1 MNEPGSTVG
10 PRRRSASRLCGDPRS
25 MIGARPPRERLAP
38 GGTRLGLGMGA
49 PGQPA
54 QTNESGP
61 GPNKTRRPVRA
72 ALTVSPIRDAD
83 LPEVAGYW
91 NRHLNPGIPCDIWI
105 DAFRHPWMPDKPNNG
120 FLLRAEGRLVGIL
133 GAIYSRQSIAGSALD
148 FCNLTSLVV
157 DPAHRAHLM
166 DLLSACLSQK
176 NLCFT
181 NFTPTPAVAK
191 ILRLLRFTELP
202 AGEYL
207 VPHLPVPAIATGLTT
222 IEADGDLERRLTG
235 DAARLWRDHRAI
247 SWLNRFA
254 VGDGSRWCLVFWKPT
269 VIKGVPAAHLIGVS
283 DTELLRE
290 WQQAIGGHLLLHHGV
305 LASRI
310 DAHLSPKANWPGIS
324 RPVAEPH
331 LVRATPALPPEQV
344 SFLYSELAALPL

>member
-1 MNEPGSTVG
+1 MKSSTTTKLSFRVKHSFSRLLTVENQDPGRV
-10 PRRRSASRLCGDPRS
+10 RRSKL
-25 MIGARPPRERLAP
+25 
-38 GGTRLGLGMGA
+38 
-49 PGQPA
+49 
-54 QTNESGP
+54 
-61 GPNKTRRPVRA
+61 
-72 ALTVSPIRDAD
+72 
-83 LPEVAGYW
+83 LPKWQRV
-91 NRHLNPGIPCDIWI
+91 N
-105 DAFRHPWMPDKPNNG
+105 
-120 FLLRAEGRLVGIL
+120 
-133 GAIYSRQSIAGSALD
+133 
-148 FCNLTSLVV
+148 
-157 DPAHRAHLM
+157 
-166 DLLSACLSQK
+166 
-176 NLCFT
+176 
-181 NFTPTPAVAK
+181 
-191 ILRLLRFTELP
+191 
-202 AGEYL
+202 
-207 VPHLPVPAIATGLTT
+207 
-222 IEADGDLERRLTG
+222 
-235 DAARLWRDHRAI
+235 